1 MMDNQNQEQSP
12 DKIHKYAVYS
22 YQAVTEEGMA
32 YTRSF
37 IVIKNGYGVIT
48 RFTKLQDYAGIYD
61 RRTYLPITSD
71 PEAKLYYICA
81 MLNHV
86 FLEKKD
92 EFKINHV
99 FEITKDMLEQFFSGY
114 ALGKKPDGK
123 HRGQA
128 SVENC
133 VLAVTRFMGNL
144 SWKFGGYMKL
154 SRPELYTEKIYY
166 TNKGRMVKQMVP
178 AFQVRGIP
186 EVDNLLRDIPTKAF
200 ELLLPLA
207 FRYAQDIAFAICLQA
222 FAGLR
227 PGEVCNVRQETSP
240 LGAGIRF
247 TVIEGHV
254 KKAEID
260 LRKELVLR
268 SDNVV
273 VGRIKK
279 ERLQCVYPA
288 FLDAFCTAYQLHKK
302 FLESV
307 SFESEYCPMFVNRRG
322 MAMTYDDYHGRFQKL
337 VEEHFRTELLKS
349 PDPQLRIY
357 GQLLYENKLGLH
369 SLRHWFTV
377 QLVLRGEDIANIQFW
392 RGDQSPQS
400 AFEYLQNKGDL
411 NRELEESND
420 KLAGLLMEIGGQAY
434 ER

>member
-1 MMDNQNQEQSP
+1 MMTKQNPEQSP
-12 DKIHKYAVYS
+12 EKIHRYAVYS
-22 YQAVTEEGMA
+22 HQAVTEEGMV

-48 RFTKLQDYAGIYD
+48 RFTRLQDYAGIYD

-86 FLEKKD
+86 FVENKD
-92 EFKINHV
+92 VFKINHI
-99 FEITKDMLEQFFSGY
+99 FEITKDMLQQFFSSYG
-114 ALGKKPDGK
+114 LGKKPDGK

-128 SVENC
+128 SIENC
-133 VLAVTRFMGNL
+133 ISTVTYFMGNL
-144 SWKFGGYMKL
+144 SRKFGGYMKL
-154 SRPELYTEKIYY
+154 SRSEFYSEKIYI
-166 TNKGRMVKQMVP
+166 TKKGRQVKQIVP
-178 AFQVRGIP
+178 AFQVRGIR
-186 EVDNLLRDIPTKAF
+186 EVDSLFRDIPMKAF

-227 PGEVCNVRQETSP
+227 PGEVCNVRQEKSP

-247 TVIEGHV
+247 TEMEGHV

-268 SDNVV
+268 SDYVA

-288 FLDAFCTAYQLHKK
+288 FLATFCTAYQLHKR

-322 MAMTYDDYHGRFQKL
+322 MAMTYDDYRGRFQKL
-337 VEEHFRTELLKS
+337 VEEYFRPELLKS
-349 PDPQLRIY
+349 LDPQLRIY
-357 GQLLYENKLGLH
+357 GQLLYENRLGPQ
-369 SLRHWFTV
+369 SLRHFYTV

-400 AFEYLQNKGDL
+400 AFAYLQNKGDL

-420 KLAGLLMEIGGQAY
+420 RLARLLLEIGGQAY
-434 ER
+434 ES